1 MNFVVYAFHDE
12 KRRCLYVGTTTDMP
26 RRYREHERTAP
37 WWPRAAYLDAID
49 ARDEQ
54 AAQAIERAFIHAFNP
69 IWNAREN
76 RGNRTGKPTIERDLN
91 E

>member
-1 MNFVVYAFHDE
+1 MSYIVYAFHDE
-12 KRRCLYVGTTTDMP
+12 KRRCLYVGTTSNMP

-37 WWPRAAYLDAID
+37 WWPKAAYLEAMN

-54 AAQAIERAFIHAFNP
+54 AAKAIERAFIRAFNP

-76 RGNRTGKPTIERDLN
+76 RGDRTGHPTLHKGIE
-91 E
+91 